1 VAPGALTG
9 YRRLM
14 PLSALTTGFGLGFL
28 VAAQVGPIWLLC
40 ARTALR
46 AGLPGG
52 LAVGLGA
59 AVVDTAYACLGVAGM
74 ARFLELSGVRTG
86 LGLAGAAVLLFLG
99 FRTLWAARRGAPAG
113 EPEAPAL
120 PPLRALR
127 TSLLATASNP
137 LTIATWAAIFAAAA
151 AAGVARSLPQVVT
164 LLAGVGAG
172 SMTWFALLSGG
183 MSVLGRRL
191 GSRALRMADLAAGA
205 GLVGFALLL
214 GLRSFQAS

>member
-1 VAPGALTG
+1 VAPGAFTG
-9 YRRLM
+9 YRRLVLL
-14 PLSALTTGFGLGFL
+14 PSLTTGFGLGLL

-46 AGLPGG
+46 TGLPGG

-74 ARFLELSGVRTG
+74 ARILELPGLRTG
-86 LGLAGAAVLLFLG
+86 LGLAGAAVLLLLG
-99 FRTLWAARRGAPAG
+99 VRTLWAARRGPAAG
-113 EPEAPAL
+113 EEAPGL

-137 LTIATWAAIFAAAA
+137 LTIVTWAAIFAAAV

-164 LLAGVGAG
+164 LLAGVGIG

-183 MSVLGRRL
+183 MAVLGRRL
-191 GSRALRMADLAAGA
+191 GAPALRLADLVAGT
-205 GLVGFALLL
+205 GLVAFALLL
-214 GLRSFQAS
+214 GLRTFQPS

>member
-1 VAPGALTG
+1 VAPGAFTG
-9 YRRLM
+9 YRRLVLL
-14 PLSALTTGFGLGFL
+14 PSLTTGVGLGFL

-74 ARFLELSGVRTG
+74 ARILQLPGVRTG

-99 FRTLWAARRGAPAG
+99 VRTLWAARRGPATG
-113 EPEAPAL
+113 EEDPAL

-151 AAGVARSLPQVVT
+151 AAGVARSLSQVVT
-164 LLAGVGAG
+164 LLAGVGIG

-183 MSVLGRRL
+183 MAVLGRRL
-191 GSRALRMADLAAGA
+191 GAPALRLADLVAGT
-205 GLVGFALLL
+205 GLVAFALLL
-214 GLRSFQAS
+214 GLRTFQPN

>member
-1 VAPGALTG
+1 MAPGAFTG
-9 YRRLM
+9 YRRLVLL
-14 PLSALTTGFGLGFL
+14 PSLTTGFGLGLL

-74 ARFLELSGVRTG
+74 ARILELPGVRTG
-86 LGLAGAAVLLFLG
+86 LGLAGATVLLFLG
-99 FRTLWAARRGAPAG
+99 VRTLWAARRGPAAG
-113 EPEAPAL
+113 EEVPDL

-151 AAGVARSLPQVVT
+151 AAGVARSLSQVVT
-164 LLAGVGAG
+164 LLGGVGIG

-183 MSVLGRRL
+183 MAVLGRRL
-191 GSRALRMADLAAGA
+191 GAPALRLADLVAGT
-205 GLVGFALLL
+205 GLVAFALLL
-214 GLRSFQAS
+214 GLRTFQPN

>member
-1 VAPGALTG
+1 VAPGAFTG
-9 YRRLM
+9 YRRLVLL
-14 PLSALTTGFGLGFL
+14 PPLTTGLGLGFL

-74 ARFLELSGVRTG
+74 ARVLQLPGVRTG

-99 FRTLWAARRGAPAG
+99 VRTLSAARRGPAAG
-113 EPEAPAL
+113 EEAPAV

-164 LLAGVGAG
+164 LLAGVGIG

-183 MSVLGRRL
+183 MAVLGRRL
-191 GSRALRMADLAAGA
+191 GAPALRLADLVAGT
-205 GLVGFALLL
+205 GLVAFALFL
-214 GLRSFQAS
+214 GLRTFQPN

>member
-9 YRRLM
+9 YRRLV

-59 AVVDTAYACLGVAGM
+59 AVVDTAYASLGVAGM
-74 ARFLELSGVRTG
+74 ARLLELPGIRTG

-99 FRTLWAARRGAPAG
+99 VRTLWAARLGPAAG
-113 EPEAPAL
+113 EQEAPAL
-120 PPLRALR
+120 PPFRALR

-151 AAGVARSLPQVVT
+151 AGVARSLPQVAT

-183 MSVLGRRL
+183 MAVLGRRL
-191 GSRALRMADLAAGA
+191 GSRALRLADLVAGA
-205 GLVGFALLL
+205 GLVGFAVLL